1 MMRLIFHQSTFTND
15 DPHSRGS
22 LTHFDTDKHRWYAQ
36 CFFDDTILMMKNNT
50 FDGSSVG
57 APLQIWLVGRG
68 DGSVVGKVIISV

>member
-1 MMRLIFHQSTFTND
+1 M
-15 DPHSRGS
+15 
-22 LTHFDTDKHRWYAQ
+22 
-36 CFFDDTILMMKNNT
+36 FFDDTILMMKNNM